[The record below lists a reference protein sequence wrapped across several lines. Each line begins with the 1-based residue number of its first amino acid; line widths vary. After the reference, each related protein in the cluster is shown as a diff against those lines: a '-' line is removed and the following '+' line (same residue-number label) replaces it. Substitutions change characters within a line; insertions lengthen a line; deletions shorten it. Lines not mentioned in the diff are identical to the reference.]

1 MAHPV
6 KKQSRYE
13 WIRAELMRAFSLL
26 VEATESGN
34 PAAFSS
40 ILDEICAEAPA
51 PPFLRNASKEKQEQE
66 QQQHQRGD
74 LQQKA
79 NLPNLSGSL
88 PGILIGGG
96 LDSSKGRNS
105 NSSEHLQADEIAGQ
119 QLESILSGLSI

>member
-66 QQQHQRGD
+66 LQQHQRGD

>member
-26 VEATESGN
+26 VEATESDN

-40 ILDEICAEAPA
+40 VLDEICVEAPA
-51 PPFLRNASKEKQEQE
+51 PPFLRNSSKEKQEQE
-66 QQQHQRGD
+66 QQQHQRGE
-74 LQQKA
+74 LQQKT

-88 PGILIGGG
+88 PGILIGGD
-96 LDSSKGRNS
+96 LDNKKGSNS
-105 NSSEHLQADEIAGQ
+105 NSAEHLRADEIAGQ
-119 QLESILSGLSI
+119 QLESILSGLSF